1 MLNFVCLAQ
10 KLWGDFVFY
19 DRFVSLCKRKGVK
32 PTRVAVDTGFNKGS
46 VSSWKKN
53 WEKGIDVRPTPD
65 ILSKIAKYFN
75 VSTDYL
81 LGEDDGRTAPVFDED
96 IMFALFEGDKDV
108 TPEMFEEVKQFAKFV
123 KERKKHEQS

>member
-1 MLNFVCLAQ
+1 M
-10 KLWGDFVFY
+10 FY
-19 DRFVSLCKRKGVK
+19 DRFVFLCERKGIK

-81 LGEDDGRTAPVFDED
+81 LGEDDGRAAPVSDED